1 MGLDDMLWNFGNDLT
16 NRGIPNY
23 IHWDFCKLVEITEDT
38 EEYPKD
44 MYSPLFFM
52 SENPVRIALIPR
64 YK

>member
-1 MGLDDMLWNFGNDLT
+1 MNLDTLLWDFCNNLT
-16 NRGIPNY
+16 QRGIPNY

>member
-1 MGLDDMLWNFGNDLT
+1 MSLDDMLWNFCNDLT